1 MSFEARDTRAM
12 NLFFGLRG
20 WLRLWVTIVAL
31 LVPACALCKPAQTD
45 PGCPSGIPVQ
55 DFYVGVSGD
64 VTNSGRTKEGPV
76 CVRVHYNRLRF
87 NLSLNFVTTQ
97 GKGVD
102 LSSVLLTGS
111 LPAAA
116 PGGAV
121 DPRIAQLGNILA
133 ALTLV
138 DRNASTVNDGVQDI
152 KSLVASI
159 DASIAAGS
167 ALPEG
172 AVKQKYKALAPTL
185 VLAAGMQV
193 QALPTDLTSGVCPS
207 SPGVPAAGSVLQT
220 LQGYKADNDFYTANQ
235 ANVDRALN
243 LANLY
248 KCGGTGQT
256 ALTTN
261 IAILKFWDS
270 RFQELGLKTD
280 ITDAQLAQL
289 NLSDYFV
296 ASSVVACGNIFN
308 QSSSTTAS
316 ITVYDES
323 QTLSG
328 NLGTPSAHQDQN
340 FFTLTCASPFAVS
353 AGVEFSTIPSR
364 EFAIVK
370 STGGANNTS
379 INTFGYSSN
388 SSFHPL
394 PVAIVHV
401 RLWESRD
408 QRYAFHASAGASGN
422 IQGQNSGGSSAEF
435 LVGGSFSFFR
445 TMFVSAGLHIG
456 TQNSLGG
463 GFKIAQQVPS
473 DITTVPVTK
482 SYTTGFGL
490 AITFTKP

>member
-1 MSFEARDTRAM
+1 MSFEVRNTRAV
-12 NLFFGLRG
+12 NLSFSRRRSV
-20 WLRLWVTIVAL
+20 RLWVILAAL
-31 LVPACALCKPAQTD
+31 LFPTGVLCKPAQTD
-45 PGCPSGIPVQ
+45 PGCPSGMPVQ

-121 DPRIAQLGNILA
+121 DPRVAQLGNILA

-138 DRNASTVNDGVQDI
+138 DQNAYRVSNGVQEV
-152 KSLVASI
+152 KSLVAYV

-167 ALPEG
+167 SLPEG
-172 AVKQKYKALAPTL
+172 AIKERYKALAPTL
-185 VLAAGMQV
+185 VLAEGMQV

-207 SPGVPAAGSVLQT
+207 SPGAPAAGSVLQT
-220 LQGYKADNDFYTANQ
+220 LQGYKADNVFYSANQ
-235 ANVDRALN
+235 ANVDSALN

-289 NLSDYFV
+289 SLLDYFV

-328 NLGTPSAHQDQN
+328 NLGTPGAHQDQN

-353 AGVEFSTIPSR
+353 AGVEFSTIPSS

-370 STGGANNTS
+370 SPGGANNTS

-435 LVGGSFSFFR
+435 LLGGSFSFFR

-456 TQNSLGG
+456 TQNYLGG
-463 GFKIAQQVPS
+463 GFKIGQQVPS
-473 DITTVPVTK
+473 DVTTVPVTK